1 MGTKEKKPV
10 HKVQMTEGKRQ
21 ITTIFAPLTLITGW
35 YGMNFRHMPELE
47 YKWSYPLVLLISLG
61 IALGCITYF
70 KKKKWM

>member
-61 IALGCITYF
+61 IALGCIAYF